1 MCDPDIAGRTY
12 LSTYR
17 RLGARAWAETCKPKR
32 DMTEIALHFAANLL
46 SCWIID
52 RAIYQSKAKRR
63 DYVFTFTWSR
73 PFSFCAGCSVGPCFA
88 LGLFAIFGIIRYR
101 TNVVPIREMT
111 YLFLVIALA
120 VMNALA
126 PLSMPLLEVGAGNA
140 ALWALAFA
148 LERMLFVEHLV
159 TKRVVYDR
167 IELLQEGRREELKA
181 DIAQRIGEPVERID
195 IGDINLLRETAVV
208 KVSYRGEDRS
218 EHLDPNDAL

>member
-1 MCDPDIAGRTY
+1 
-12 LSTYR
+12 
-17 RLGARAWAETCKPKR
+17 
-32 DMTEIALHFAANLL
+32 MTEIALHFAANLL
-46 SCWIID
+46 SCWIIV

-63 DYVFTFTWSR
+63 DYVFTFTMVS
-73 PFSFCAGCSVGPCFA
+73 ASVFLLCRMLSGVELDLAFA

-126 PLSMPLLEVGAGNA
+126 PLSMPLLEVGAGNV

-148 LERMLFVEHLV
+148 LERLLFVEHLV

-181 DIAQRIGEPVERID
+181 DIAKRIGEPVERID
-195 IGDINLLRETAVV
+195 IGDVNLLRETAVV
-208 KVSYRGEDRS
+208 KVSFRGEDRS